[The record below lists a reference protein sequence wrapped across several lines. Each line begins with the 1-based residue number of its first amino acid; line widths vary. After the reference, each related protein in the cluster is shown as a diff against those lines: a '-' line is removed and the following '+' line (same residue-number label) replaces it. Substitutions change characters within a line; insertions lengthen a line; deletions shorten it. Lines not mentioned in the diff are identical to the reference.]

1 MVGRGDGLTSIR
13 IYLSNDL
20 KINAHEKNDFNDS
33 AIGGTPIAFLRT
45 ETQYAKAG
53 HHVYAATTVQS
64 ADVCLLQGPRSYQ
77 DRRKAFSRG
86 MGRDTL
92 DQRLRGY
99 RRRQRPA
106 PHFQTRAKM
115 TYDDNGMYFAVLME
129 EPHVW
134 ATITEHDA

>member
-86 MGRDTL
+86 MG
-92 DQRLRGY
+92 QRYLGPATSWISKETNA
-99 RRRQRPA
+99 RPLTSR
-106 PHFQTRAKM
+106 PGPR
-115 TYDDNGMYFAVLME
+115 
-129 EPHVW
+129 
-134 ATITEHDA
+134 